1 LAKIVTSNGQISSS
15 APINIKIGAS
25 SSLYISS
32 GSIGIGTTTPDSAL
46 DIESGYITLPEL
58 AIEPETVNITPGKGA
73 LYLSG
78 ADSKIYF
85 KNDLGDVYD
94 LTLGGTGSG
103 TGDITAVFAGTNLTG
118 GGTSGN
124 VTLSLTSSITGGLN
138 TITGVTTISSSG
150 IAAAY
155 LTASNIDTDWIDFN
169 LNTNNPAQQEGRLFY
184 DSGSDQ
190 LSYWT
195 EINGVKIDVGHQ
207 VVQRVQNN
215 SGISLNKGQ
224 VVHIVSAS
232 NSSDT
237 PRVTTASYESDA
249 TSAGTLG
256 VLMTNVLNG
265 ERTYALL
272 VGILTGIN
280 TTGYYSGQPLYLSS
294 SGNFSSTK
302 PQAPFHDV
310 RIGNVVREQ
319 SSNGSIF
326 IRIQNGYE
334 IDELHDVR
342 IVNKQDGDLIVY
354 ESSSNLW
361 KNTKTLT
368 GSYYLSGNLTASA
381 ITASFSGNGGGLTNI
396 SRKLINYINIGPVE
410 EYTSSYLEILPVNSL
425 YPLSSTWY
433 TDGTKTKKIYE
444 EFYQRSGSGTQMNPN
459 PITYKLYKEDGV
471 TVLIQAVDT
480 ITYSALGAS
489 NLSRSISSSYY

>member
-15 APINIKIGAS
+15 APIDIKIGAS

-94 LTLGGTGSG
+94 LTLGGTGS
-103 TGDITAVFAGTNLTG
+103 FTN
-118 GGTSGN
+118 N
-124 VTLSLTSSITGGLN
+124 F
-138 TITGVTTISSSG
+138 
-150 IAAAY
+150 
-155 LTASNIDTDWIDFN
+155 DWIDFN
-169 LNTNNPAQQEGRLFY
+169 LNPANPAQQEGRLFY
-184 DSGSDQ
+184 DSGSNE

-195 EINGVKIDVGHQ
+195 EITDVKIDIGHQ
-207 VVQRVQNN
+207 LVQRVQNN
-215 SGISLNKGQ
+215 SGITLNKGQ
-224 VVHIVSAS
+224 VVHIVSSS

-237 PRVTTASYESDA
+237 PRVTTASYEVESR
-249 TSAGTLG
+249 SAGTLG

-272 VGILTGIN
+272 FGVLTGID

-302 PQAPFHDV
+302 PQAPLHDV
-310 RIGNVVREQ
+310 RIGNVVRDQ
-319 SSNGSIF
+319 SINGSIF
-326 IRIQNGYE
+326 VRVQNGYE
-334 IDELHDVR
+334 FDELHDVR
-342 IVNKQDGDLIVY
+342 IVNKQNGDLILY

-361 KNTKTLT
+361 KNTKTLS

-381 ITASFSGNGGGLTNI
+381 ITSSFSGDGGGLTNI
-396 SRKLINYINIGPVE
+396 SRKLINYINIGPAE
-410 EYTSSYLEILPVNSL
+410 EYTSSYLEISPLNSVF
-425 YPLSSTWY
+425 PTSSVWY

-444 EFYQRSGSGTQMNPN
+444 EFYQRSGSGTQINPN

-471 TVLIQAVDT
+471 TVLIEAVDT
-480 ITYSALGAS
+480 ITYSTLGAS
-489 NLSRSISSSYY
+489 NISRSISSSYY